1 MNQESKLIR
10 KQMLSTGVKLLEV
23 EHIVDE
29 EGEII
34 DDDDV
39 MRAIGAILKHVVVS
53 KDSVQVVS
61 LSECWKIMNL

>member
-1 MNQESKLIR
+1 
-10 KQMLSTGVKLLEV
+10 LEV

-34 DDDDV
+34 DDDV
-39 MRAIGAILKHVVVS
+39 MRGIGAVLKHVMVS

-61 LSECWKIMNL
+61 LLECWKIMKL

>member
-1 MNQESKLIR
+1 MNQEPKLIR
-10 KQMLSTGVKLLEV
+10 KQMLSTCVKLLEV

-34 DDDDV
+34 DDDV
-39 MRAIGAILKHVVVS
+39 MRAIGAVLKHVMMS

-61 LSECWKIMNL
+61 LLECWKIMKL

>member
-1 MNQESKLIR
+1 
-10 KQMLSTGVKLLEV
+10 MLSTCVKLLEV

-34 DDDDV
+34 DDDV
-39 MRAIGAILKHVVVS
+39 MRAIGAVLKHVMMS

-61 LSECWKIMNL
+61 LLECWKIMKL

>member
-1 MNQESKLIR
+1 
-10 KQMLSTGVKLLEV
+10 VKLLEV

-61 LSECWKIMNL
+61 LSECWKIMNLEKICL